1 MDKQNAA
8 LHDQLQAL
16 STRLSINVSQQDES
30 MNDST
35 SGLNTLAN
43 MTNTSLTDEE
53 KPSDQLLQIIKYL
66 RKEKDIAMAKFDI
79 LRTENA
85 RLKAEKDLVAKQ
97 VEEMETALN
106 LERSSN
112 ESGSLNATKHE
123 ELLRKVETLN
133 AITDSNRILREE
145 RDTLSSRVTL
155 LTERVTK
162 VEDELFPLQEQNRE
176 LVQKADSA
184 AGENVSLRAE
194 ATRWRQRAN
203 SLVERS
209 NKNSPDDWK
218 RLQGE
223 RENLAKMLQTE
234 KDLHKKTTE
243 EFNAIKVEK
252 AKLDNE
258 IANLGRQVGSLSGDN
273 KKHLEELT
281 ALRQSSAKMVAEIT
295 EIRSKM
301 NLKDDDIKRLS
312 EELVKKEE
320 QLTDSKNKE
329 TQIRKIAKRYKDS
342 YTELQKT
349 QTDGVVPKEGTGEP
363 ETSSASTASLEL
375 NETKIQELNAEIAR
389 LTALLN
395 TKCIENEVFKAR
407 VAKGEEFKNFLNQAK
422 LELAK
427 ITNEKSQLAQQLLGS
442 KSQLQVCEQ
451 SREEHNLLIA
461 GLKSQCE
468 ARLTRQ
474 EKELSDQLNDKTE
487 TIVRLQREN
496 ETLSMRVNQL
506 HRQVGMQQSSK
517 PTTSDKSP
525 SDPSPRMAVK
535 PMAGSSTQQSA
546 TVQPWRGSSNDT
558 PLASIRPISVSRT
571 AAVMPNSQTV
581 VSIQGAANTS
591 TTSSSTSSGPT
602 TALVPPQQQVH
613 TTGNPGIYHRYFK
626 KKCIKI
632 LIFFNYKKIG
642 NQPGEAMSSSPTSSH
657 TDYMPATSSATSSV
671 VIATIPPMGSG
682 SNDVQTSSSSSQS
695 QEAEVQVNES
705 IQIVTGTQQQPQAV
719 ALVSPR
725 VESAPQNLSL
735 QPVQEPTQ
743 APSTS
748 GSSASNVSI
757 LYFFP

>member
-1 MDKQNAA
+1 MEKRIEDLDKQNTA

-16 STRLSINVSQQDES
+16 STRLSINVSQQDDS

-35 SGLNTLAN
+35 VASTTIA
-43 MTNTSLTDEE
+43 NTSVTDDE

-97 VEEMETALN
+97 VEEMEAALN
-106 LERSSN
+106 LERTSN

-133 AITDSNRILREE
+133 AITDSNRVLREE
-145 RDTLSSRVTL
+145 RDALSSRVSS

-162 VEDELFPLQEQNRE
+162 VEDELFPLKEQNHE
-176 LVQKADSA
+176 LVQKADLA
-184 AGENVSLRAE
+184 AAENASLRGE

-234 KDLHKKTTE
+234 KDQHKKTTE
-243 EFNAIKVEK
+243 EFNSIKIEK

-258 IANLGRQVGSLSGDN
+258 IVNLTRQVGTLSADN
-273 KKHLEELT
+273 KKHVEELLT
-281 ALRQSSAKMVAEIT
+281 LRQSSLKMVAEIT

-301 NLKDDDIKRLS
+301 NVKDDDIKRLS
-312 EELVKKEE
+312 DELVKKEE

-349 QTDGVVPKEGTGEP
+349 QIDGGSAPKEATGEL
-363 ETSSASTASLEL
+363 ETSAASTAPSES
-375 NETKIQELNAEIAR
+375 NDTKIQELTAEITKIQAH
-389 LTALLN
+389 LAALRQ
-395 TKCIENEVFKAR
+395 ENELLKAR
-407 VAKGEEFKNFLNQAK
+407 AAKAEEFKNFLNQAK
-422 LELAK
+422 LELSK
-427 ITNEKSQLAQQLLGS
+427 ITNEKQQMAQQLLGS
-442 KSQLQVCEQ
+442 KSQLQACEQ
-451 SREEHNLLIA
+451 SREEHNTVITGMKL
-461 GLKSQCE
+461 QWE
-468 ARLTRQ
+468 ARLARQ
-474 EKELSDQLNDKTE
+474 EKELSDQLNDKMEVIT
-487 TIVRLQREN
+487 RLQREN
-496 ETLSMRVNQL
+496 ETLQMRVNQL

-613 TTGNPGIYHRYFK
+613 TTGN
-626 KKCIKI
+626 
-632 LIFFNYKKIG
+632 
-642 NQPGEAMSSSPTSSH
+642 QPGEAMSSSPTSSH

-682 SNDVQTSSSSSQS
+682 SNDVQTSSSSSSQS

-705 IQIVTGTQQQPQAV
+705 IQVVTGTQQQPQAV

-725 VESAPQNLSL
+725 VESAPQNLNL
-735 QPVQEPTQ
+735 QPVQEPSQ

-748 GSSASNVSI
+748 GSSASNVS
-757 LYFFP
+757 L